1 MAEEISLELLARRKG
16 IHEPQQEN
24 GEQEKPFPGQLTRA
38 QREQAEELKSHIDL
52 LDSQAVLLYGT
63 GIQRNLSGFS
73 SHILERLRAYDNSN
87 AGRLLT
93 ELIVRIKEVGIE
105 ELEEEMFQKTTF
117 WGRAS
122 RAVRKLTERYEKI
135 ELQIDHVEQELEL
148 ARMQMLRDI
157 TILDGMYERNLE
169 YLQELQIYIV
179 AGEEK
184 IQELRE
190 KTLPR
195 LEQEAVERG
204 DSVSSQLVKD
214 FADTVGRFENKIY
227 DLKLSRTMALQML
240 PQISLVQNSEKTLAD
255 KIQTAI
261 LHTIPLWKSQVIL
274 ALGLQ
279 RQDHLRHL
287 QKEFAE
293 ATGQLLT
300 ENTRLLRK
308 KSQQMEQEAQ
318 KGTASLSD
326 LKRVNEDLIAAIED
340 TVRIQ
345 KESRRIRQDV
355 EGELKGVEEEFIDKI
370 SSWKI
375 HGHGPR

>member
-1 MAEEISLELLARRKG
+1 MRQ
-16 IHEPQQEN
+16 P
-24 GEQEKPFPGQLTRA
+24 
-38 QREQAEELKSHIDL
+38 
-52 LDSQAVLLYGT
+52 
-63 GIQRNLSGFS
+63 
-73 SHILERLRAYDNSN
+73 
-87 AGRLLT
+87 
-93 ELIVRIKEVGIE
+93 
-105 ELEEEMFQKTTF
+105 
-117 WGRAS
+117 
-122 RAVRKLTERYEKI
+122 
-135 ELQIDHVEQELEL
+135 
-148 ARMQMLRDI
+148 
-157 TILDGMYERNLE
+157 
-169 YLQELQIYIV
+169 
-179 AGEEK
+179 
-184 IQELRE
+184 
-190 KTLPR
+190 
-195 LEQEAVERG
+195 
-204 DSVSSQLVKD
+204 
-214 FADTVGRFENKIY
+214 
-227 DLKLSRTMALQML
+227 
-240 PQISLVQNSEKTLAD
+240 
-255 KIQTAI
+255 
-261 LHTIPLWKSQVIL
+261 
-274 ALGLQ
+274 LGLQ

>member
-1 MAEEISLELLARRKG
+1 
-16 IHEPQQEN
+16 
-24 GEQEKPFPGQLTRA
+24 
-38 QREQAEELKSHIDL
+38 
-52 LDSQAVLLYGT
+52 
-63 GIQRNLSGFS
+63 
-73 SHILERLRAYDNSN
+73 
-87 AGRLLT
+87 
-93 ELIVRIKEVGIE
+93 
-105 ELEEEMFQKTTF
+105 
-117 WGRAS
+117 
-122 RAVRKLTERYEKI
+122 
-135 ELQIDHVEQELEL
+135 
-148 ARMQMLRDI
+148 
-157 TILDGMYERNLE
+157 
-169 YLQELQIYIV
+169 
-179 AGEEK
+179 
-184 IQELRE
+184 
-190 KTLPR
+190 
-195 LEQEAVERG
+195 
-204 DSVSSQLVKD
+204 
-214 FADTVGRFENKIY
+214 
-227 DLKLSRTMALQML
+227 MALQML